1 VKRLFFPVVLAALV
15 GAVAASVF
23 FAASR
28 GSGRAAGRTA
38 AAPAVS
44 STGGVRKDISS
55 TTTTPTATQVYKR
68 DAAGVVSIKATSAGG
83 GDSGTGIVL
92 NDEGLIL
99 TNNHVIAE
107 GTSITVSPGKSSN
120 VNRTAS
126 VVGADP
132 NSDLALIKVD
142 PSGLGLTP
150 LKLVSS
156 SSVEVGDSVYALGNP
171 YGLTETLTK
180 GIVSAL
186 QREISAPDGATIKNV
201 IQTDAPLNPGNSGGP
216 LLNAEGEVI
225 GVNSQ
230 IASDAAR
237 TEGSQPGSTGVGFAI
252 SSTTVSEVIKAIES
266 GGESSSGS
274 GQTESGAGTE
284 RRSGSESAGG
294 AQSPYGVESPY
305 GGSSEGGQVE
315 SPYGA
320 EGGQVEGQRGSGS
333 EGQVEAS
340 GASPYGYQQG
350 SAAGTE
356 SQGANGTGASEAGR
370 EGQVVVV
377 P

>member
-1 VKRLFFPVVLAALV
+1 VKRLFFPIVLAALV

-28 GSGRAAGRTA
+28 GSGGTAPARTA
-38 AAPAVS
+38 AVPVTK
-44 STGGVRKDISS
+44 STGGVTKDVSS
-55 TTTTPTATQVYKR
+55 TTPTATQVYQR
-68 DAAGVVSIKATSAGG
+68 DASGVVSIKATTAEG

-92 NDEGLIL
+92 NEEGLIL
-99 TNNHVIAE
+99 TNNHVISE
-107 GTSITVSPGKSSN
+107 GTSLTVSPGKSTS
-120 VNRTAS
+120 VTRTAS
-126 VVGADP
+126 VVGTDP
-132 NSDLALIKVD
+132 DSDLALIKID
-142 PSGLGLTP
+142 PSGLGLHP

-156 SSVEVGDSVYALGNP
+156 SSVQVGDSVYALGNP

-216 LLNAEGEVI
+216 LLNSEGDVI

-252 SSTTVSEVIKAIES
+252 SSNTVAEVVKKIEA
-266 GGESSSGS
+266 GGGSSGS
-274 GQTESGAGTE
+274 TQGTEGESRVQRSGTESSPSGT
-284 RRSGSESAGG
+284 
-294 AQSPYGVESPY
+294 ESPY
-305 GGSSEGGQVE
+305 QTEGPAATEGGEGE
-315 SPYGA
+315 SR
-320 EGGQVEGQRGSGS
+320 ES
-333 EGQVEAS
+333 
-340 GASPYGYQQG
+340 SPYGYESNGGSGAEGAGEVGSSGEG
-350 SAAGTE
+350 SAGVE
-356 SQGANGTGASEAGR
+356 STGEGR
-370 EGQVVVV
+370 EGQVTIV

>member
-1 VKRLFFPVVLAALV
+1 MKRLFFPIVLAGLV

-28 GSGRAAGRTA
+28 GSGGSAPARTA
-38 AAPAVS
+38 AALLPRSSGGFTEDVS
-44 STGGVRKDISS
+44 S
-55 TTTTPTATQVYKR
+55 TTPTATQVYQR
-68 DAAGVVSIKATSAGG
+68 DASGVVSIKATTAEG

-92 NDEGLIL
+92 NEEGLIL

-107 GTSITVSPGKSSN
+107 GTSLTVSPGKSTS
-120 VNRTAS
+120 VSRPAS
-126 VVGADP
+126 VVGTEP
-132 NSDLALIKVD
+132 SSDLALIKID
-142 PSGLGLTP
+142 PSGLGLHA

-156 SSVEVGDSVYALGNP
+156 TSVQVGDSVYALGNP

-186 QREISAPDGATIKNV
+186 QREISAPNGATIKDV

-216 LLNAEGEVI
+216 LLNSEGDVI

-237 TEGSQPGSTGVGFAI
+237 GEGSQPGSTGVGFAI
-252 SSTTVSEVIKAIES
+252 SSNTVAQVVKTIES
-266 GGESSSGS
+266 GGGSSSGS
-274 GQTESGAGTE
+274 RQAESGTNSAGRSGTESPYGT
-284 RRSGSESAGG
+284 
-294 AQSPYGVESPY
+294 QSPYGNESPYGSGGEGGRVESPY
-305 GGSSEGGQVE
+305 GVEGGQVE
-315 SPYGA
+315 SQSGTS
-320 EGGQVEGQRGSGS
+320 GGSQVEGG
-333 EGQVEAS
+333 E
-340 GASPYGYQQG
+340 ASPYG
-350 SAAGTE
+350 A
-356 SQGANGTGASEAGR
+356 QGARGEMEGQEVSGAGAGEAGR

>member
-1 VKRLFFPVVLAALV
+1 VKRLFFPIVLAALV

-28 GSGRAAGRTA
+28 GADGTAPARTA
-38 AAPAVS
+38 AVPVSKSRGGVTKDVS
-44 STGGVRKDISS
+44 S
-55 TTTTPTATQVYKR
+55 TTPTATQVYQR
-68 DAAGVVSIKATSAGG
+68 DASGVVSIKATTAEG

-92 NDEGLIL
+92 NEEGLIL

-107 GTSITVSPGKSSN
+107 GTSLTVIPGKSTS
-120 VNRTAS
+120 VTRTAS
-126 VVGADP
+126 VVGTDP
-132 NSDLALIKVD
+132 DSDLALIKIN
-142 PSGLGLTP
+142 PSGLGLHP

-156 SSVEVGDSVYALGNP
+156 SSVQVGDSVYALGNP

-216 LLNAEGEVI
+216 LLNSEGDVI

-237 TEGSQPGSTGVGFAI
+237 SEGSQPGSTGVGFAI
-252 SSTTVSEVIKAIES
+252 SSNIVAEVVKKIEAGGGGS
-266 GGESSSGS
+266 SSTQGTEGESRV
-274 GQTESGAGTE
+274 QHAGTE
-284 RRSGSESAGG
+284 S
-294 AQSPYGVESPY
+294 SPYGTESPY
-305 GGSSEGGQVE
+305 QTEGPATTE
-315 SPYGA
+315 
-320 EGGQVEGQRGSGS
+320 GS
-333 EGQVEAS
+333 EGESRQ
-340 GASPYGYQQG
+340 ASPYGYESNGGSGVEGGGEVGSNGEG
-350 SAAGTE
+350 SAGVE
-356 SQGANGTGASEAGR
+356 SAREGG
-370 EGQVVVV
+370 EGQVTIM